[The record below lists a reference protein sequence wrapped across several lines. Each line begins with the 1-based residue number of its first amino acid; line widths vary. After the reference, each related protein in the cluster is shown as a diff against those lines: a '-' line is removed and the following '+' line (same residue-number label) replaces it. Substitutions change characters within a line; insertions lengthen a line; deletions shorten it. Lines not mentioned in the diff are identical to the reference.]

1 LAEQKGTTALSKT
14 AHEEI
19 SDYLCGLD
27 PDTRVQ
33 LLLTYCLGRLF
44 IKEDG
49 RGGDWKA
56 LAASVDGRHIADWL
70 RAAVANGEPWLTNV
84 DGQSRAKKLMKF
96 GKVEQ
101 VTAEADKAMAK
112 ANQTKIAH
120 VANGNE
126 EFVMELG
133 DWLYVVRLLTPEA
146 LDYESSIMQ
155 HCVGNGG
162 YDEALAS
169 GERQFFSVRGVT
181 GKPHVTI
188 DIDTASGWVNEMKG
202 KQNAHPDPAYVEAL
216 TPFFRARPSVRFMRN
231 TGLIFDQHRKLVH
244 VRSLPDGT
252 VVDGDL
258 RISGGDE
265 LVLPKNLT
273 VKGDV
278 EITFVKKVRLPE
290 TFSVGGTLLVEACH
304 VEGKIENLTVGGWSA
319 FFADV
324 THDTPSFLGTVSV
337 EHLGFDNTTMT
348 ELPNLQ
354 VESVSIDNCAISD
367 LSSLSMHEG
376 LTALRLTNLPNL
388 TEIPAIRPVGK
399 LELYEMPLRN
409 YQSLPDAEDIVFGK
423 MVVGKLPEN
432 MTVPG
437 TLTFSCCTMES
448 LPRGLTVGNIAFI
461 ETPAPEFPSDMVVHA
476 ARQGRRA
483 AARA

>member
-1 LAEQKGTTALSKT
+1 LSKT
-14 AHEEI
+14 NHEEI
-19 SDYLCGLD
+19 SDYLCDLD
-27 PDTRVQ
+27 PDARVQ

-44 IKEDG
+44 IKDDG

-70 RAAVANGEPWLTNV
+70 RAAVANGEPWLGKV
-84 DGQSRAKKLMKF
+84 DELGRPRKLMKF

-101 VTAEADKAMAK
+101 VAAEANKAMLK

-120 VANGNE
+120 VADGNE
-126 EFVMELG
+126 AFVMELG
-133 DWLYVVRLLTPEA
+133 NGLYVVRLLTPEA

-155 HCVGNGG
+155 HCIGNGG
-162 YDEALAS
+162 YDGALAS

-188 DIDTASGWVNEMKG
+188 DIDTASGLVCQLKG
-202 KQNAHPDPAYVEAL
+202 KQNAHPDPVYVEAL
-216 TPFFRARPSVRFMRN
+216 TPFFRSRPGIRFLGN
-231 TGLIFDQHRKLVH
+231 TGLILDQNHRLVH

-278 EITFVKKVRLPE
+278 EIRFIKNIALPE
-290 TFSVGGTLLVEACH
+290 TLSVGGTFLIEAAH
-304 VEGKIENLTVGGWSA
+304 LGGKIEQLTVGGWSA

-324 THDTPSFLGTVSV
+324 THDTPSFLGTASV
-337 EHLGFDNTTMT
+337 EHLGFDNAAIT
-348 ELPNLQ
+348 ELPNLK
-354 VESVSIDNCAISD
+354 VESISIDNCAISD
-367 LSSLSMHEG
+367 LSSLSVHEG
-376 LTALRLTNLPNL
+376 LTALRLTNLPNV

-399 LELYEMPLRN
+399 LEIYEMPLRD
-409 YQSLPDAEDIVFGK
+409 YETLPDAEEITFGK

-432 MTVPG
+432 MSVPG
-437 TLTFSCCTMES
+437 MLTFSCCKMEE
-448 LPRGLTVGNIAFI
+448 LPPGLTVGNIAFI
-461 ETPAPEFPSDMVVHA
+461 ETQAPEFPSDMVVMA
-476 ARQGRRA
+476 AKQNNRIA
-483 AARA
+483 SV